1 MILSEKFH
9 SKKFAI
15 YGLGVTGKSVVRFFQ
30 KSKFDKF
37 FTWDDD
43 YKKRPT
49 KNTAQKFKKILNEV
63 DYIILSP
70 GIDTNKTIFKNN
82 LKKNCHKIISDIDL
96 FYMCK
101 SNIKTIVVTGTNG
114 KSTTCKLL
122 EHLLKY
128 NNIKSYLGGNIGKP
142 ILSLTEKNSL
152 FAIIEVSSFQ
162 LANSKFIKPNFAV
175 ILNITK
181 DHLDWHK
188 NMRNYE
194 NSKFKIFSLQDRK
207 DFAFLS
213 EKRLKKIFLKR
224 KYLSKLKT
232 VSLER
237 YLKIKKRI
245 KNSYLLSKFNEQN
258 MCFAYEISKILK
270 IKDKSFV
277 KTVNSFKGLEH
288 RHEIF
293 FYKKN
298 LKIINDSKA
307 TSFEATKLA
316 LKSNNNI
323 SWIVGGLPKLGDVMK
338 VKPLRNK
345 IIKAYIIGN
354 NRSFFKKQLKN
365 ILPFEISKNM
375 QTAIRSIFSDI
386 KKTSKNNHTIL
397 LSPASASYDQYSN
410 FMERGAEFKRIAKK
424 YANKFLSR

>member
-15 YGLGVTGKSVVRFFQ
+15 YGLGVTGKSVVKFFQ

-43 YKKRPT
+43 YKKKHT
-49 KNTAQKFKKILNEV
+49 KTTAQKFKKILNEV

-70 GIDTNKTIFKNN
+70 GIDINKSIFKNN
-82 LKKNCHKIISDIDL
+82 LKKNFHKIISDIDL

-224 KYLSKLKT
+224 KYLSKLKI
-232 VSLER
+232 VSLKR
-237 YLKIKKRI
+237 YLKIKERV

-270 IKDKSFV
+270 IKDKS
-277 KTVNSFKGLEH
+277 L
-288 RHEIF
+288 
-293 FYKKN
+293 
-298 LKIINDSKA
+298 
-307 TSFEATKLA
+307 
-316 LKSNNNI
+316 
-323 SWIVGGLPKLGDVMK
+323 
-338 VKPLRNK
+338 
-345 IIKAYIIGN
+345 
-354 NRSFFKKQLKN
+354 
-365 ILPFEISKNM
+365 
-375 QTAIRSIFSDI
+375 
-386 KKTSKNNHTIL
+386 
-397 LSPASASYDQYSN
+397 
-410 FMERGAEFKRIAKK
+410 
-424 YANKFLSR
+424 

>member
-15 YGLGVTGKSVVRFFQ
+15 YGLGVTGKSVVKFFQ

-43 YKKRPT
+43 YKKKY
-49 KNTAQKFKKILNEV
+49 KNYCSKIQKILNEV

-70 GIDTNKTIFKNN
+70 GIDINKSIFKNN
-82 LKKNCHKIISDIDL
+82 LKKNFHKIISDIDL

-213 EKRLKKIFLKR
+213 EKRLKKIFLKEN
-224 KYLSKLKT
+224 T
-232 VSLER
+232 
-237 YLKIKKRI
+237 
-245 KNSYLLSKFNEQN
+245 
-258 MCFAYEISKILK
+258 
-270 IKDKSFV
+270 
-277 KTVNSFKGLEH
+277 
-288 RHEIF
+288 
-293 FYKKN
+293 
-298 LKIINDSKA
+298 
-307 TSFEATKLA
+307 
-316 LKSNNNI
+316 
-323 SWIVGGLPKLGDVMK
+323 
-338 VKPLRNK
+338 
-345 IIKAYIIGN
+345 
-354 NRSFFKKQLKN
+354 
-365 ILPFEISKNM
+365 
-375 QTAIRSIFSDI
+375 
-386 KKTSKNNHTIL
+386 
-397 LSPASASYDQYSN
+397 
-410 FMERGAEFKRIAKK
+410 
-424 YANKFLSR
+424 